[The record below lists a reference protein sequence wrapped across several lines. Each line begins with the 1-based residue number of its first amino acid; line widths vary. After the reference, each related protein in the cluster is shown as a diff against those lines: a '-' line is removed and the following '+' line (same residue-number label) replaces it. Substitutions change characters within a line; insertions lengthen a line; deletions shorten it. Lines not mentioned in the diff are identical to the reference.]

1 MSTRRDETSPAIL
14 GAIRVSPRIH
24 NQVVR
29 SDILHLGDVYSAWR
43 IAEAQA
49 GEALGS
55 WRDCSRRRSP
65 KPTTTRRPVAPISS
79 PSTIPRLVN
88 WWRNSRTSASKA
100 APSDRVALA
109 S

>member
-1 MSTRRDETSPAIL
+1 MSTRRDEPSPAIL

-55 WRDCSRRRSP
+55 WRDAEPDETGGRYAAYRAALDREESAARDLE
-65 KPTTTRRPVAPISS
+65 
-79 PSTIPRLVN
+79 RLCGPDHDAG
-88 WWRNSRTSASKA
+88 RAGA
-100 APSDRVALA
+100 AG
-109 S
+109 